1 MFSNVQCRCISTAGW
16 KIRDRCGHSAGACIA
31 LLRNQWPF
39 SFIVVD
45 GRLEKELQYTKDS
58 LGEGHEKTNE
68 LIIHASNN
76 GEGNILSVAS
86 LQNHLKAVQK
96 AIDIRV
102 TIYNK

>member
-1 MFSNVQCRCISTAGW
+1 MV
-16 KIRDRCGHSAGACIA
+16 A

-45 GRLEKELQYTKDS
+45 GRLEKELQYTKES

-68 LIIHASNN
+68 IIIHASNN